1 MSGRLREEDG
11 FTLME
16 VLVAMTLGFVVFA
29 ATMGLLQSTVTLS
42 TGVMGKTD
50 AMQRGRLAMDKIT
63 QELRSQVCLDL
74 DHPAILQGATANSVT
89 FYSDFSEADGTKPP
103 ERRTLTLDPATSMIT
118 TRIYRTSVL
127 NPTPASYPGTPSLV
141 DATLENATLR
151 KDKDGND
158 VPFLTY
164 WAYTTVNGHPE
175 TAQLLTPPLD
185 AASAA
190 RVARIEINFL
200 ARPTGA
206 KNNAKAV
213 AVSDQIS
220 VRHADPNLSVPDPA
234 CV

>member
-1 MSGRLREEDG
+1 MRRLRQEDG

-16 VLVAMTLGFVVFA
+16 VLVAMTIGFVVFA
-29 ATMGLLQSTVTLS
+29 ATMGLLQSTVSLS

-89 FYSDFSEADGTKPP
+89 FYSDFSPADGTKAP
-103 ERRTLTLDPATSMIT
+103 ERRTLTLNPATSMIT
-118 TRIYRTSVL
+118 TQIFRTGTL
-127 NPTPASYPGTPSLV
+127 NPKPENYPGTPAV
-141 DATLENATLR
+141 TDATLENATLR
-151 KDKDGND
+151 KDKFGND

-164 WAYTTVNGHPE
+164 WAYKTVNGHPE
-175 TAQLLTPPLD
+175 TQQALSPPLN

-206 KNNAKAV
+206 KDNKKAV
-213 AVSDQIS
+213 AVSDQIT